1 MGASLACPP
10 PSAPP
15 SADFFPAAL
24 SCLQKYLS
32 GERAND
38 NYEMYSVEDS
48 KRVYN
53 AKPIA
58 AVTFNSTL

>member
-1 MGASLACPP
+1 MEKDSSFGRVDLCR
-10 PSAPP
+10 
-15 SADFFPAAL
+15 
-24 SCLQKYLS
+24 Y

-38 NYEMYSVEDS
+38 NYEMYSVESVEDS

-58 AVTFNSTL
+58 AVTFN